1 MGAPRAAGVS
11 CRALARAGGGVRGC
25 GVRSREAS
33 GREGECA
40 RAARGAGGG
49 VRLSPGGGD
58 VGVTLRA
65 KSLCVRSR
73 RRRSCEPA
81 CVSGRLEVCV
91 SCVCS
96 GQRLEGY
103 VCP

>member
-1 MGAPRAAGVS
+1 M
-11 CRALARAGGGVRGC
+11 RGC

-65 KSLCVRSR
+65 RSLCVRSR
-73 RRRSCEPA
+73 DGEV
-81 CVSGRLEVCV
+81 VSPRVFLAGWK
-91 SCVCS
+91 CVCRVYAV
-96 GQRLEGY
+96 GRGWKAMCALNG
-103 VCP
+103 